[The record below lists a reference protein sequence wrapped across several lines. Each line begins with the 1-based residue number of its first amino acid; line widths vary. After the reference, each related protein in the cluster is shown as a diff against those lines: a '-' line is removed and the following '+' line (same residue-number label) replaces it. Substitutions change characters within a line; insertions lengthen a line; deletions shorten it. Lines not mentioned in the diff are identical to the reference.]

1 MREGPSAADCNRASP
16 SISNESVAIASIGAS
31 LGVIVG
37 LTLSPAAS
45 KGVLS
50 SAKIKTALL
59 SITASEQQPVL
70 ETSTVNTTNTANT
83 NTDTAPNPQTPSASQ
98 PWLAHY
104 PQGVPHAIDTSA
116 WENLPDFVEENFKK
130 YAASPLCHFMG
141 KDYSYGLI
149 DEQSRY
155 FAAYLQKIGVQAG
168 DRVAVMMVNVPQF
181 LVCVAGILRIGAI
194 LVNVNPLYTAP
205 ELEHQLQDAGAKV
218 VVVLENF
225 ADTVAKVL
233 PQTPSVQHVVIATI
247 GDMLGVKGFVV
258 NFVLRHV
265 RKQIPAFHIPQTTS
279 YQSAI
284 AQGKTAS
291 YTPHRAQ
298 RDEIAVLQ
306 YTGGTTGVA
315 KGAAL
320 SHNNLIANTLQAEA
334 WNTPIL
340 SKKDGRIQFVNVA
353 ALPLYHIFAFTVSMM
368 LTMRLGGSV
377 VLIPNPRDIP
387 AMLKELRRYPIT
399 ALPAVNTLFNGL
411 VNHPDFKTVDWSALK
426 VSLGGGMAVQSSVA
440 ERWLAATGCPIC
452 EGYGLSETSPVLSCT
467 PADTKTF
474 SGTIGLPVPSTLMK
488 CIDDQENEVP
498 LGSWGELAAKGPQVM
513 HGYWQRPDETAKTMT
528 ADGYLKTGD
537 IGVMDERGYF
547 KIVDRKKDMIL
558 VSGFNV
564 YPNEVEDAVAKLPGV
579 LECAVIAVP
588 DAHTGEAVKLFVVKK
603 SPTLSEEEI
612 RKHCHANLAGYKR
625 PKYIEF
631 RTELP
636 KTPVGKILRR
646 VLRDT
651 DPLVK
656 NAPPV

>member
-1 MREGPSAADCNRASP
+1 MSDAQTPVSHPS
-16 SISNESVAIASIGAS
+16 
-31 LGVIVG
+31 
-37 LTLSPAAS
+37 
-45 KGVLS
+45 S
-50 SAKIKTALL
+50 SA
-59 SITASEQQPVL
+59 
-70 ETSTVNTTNTANT
+70 
-83 NTDTAPNPQTPSASQ
+83 

-104 PQGVPHAIDTSA
+104 PKGVPHSIDTSA
-116 WENLPDFVEENFKK
+116 FDNLPAFVEDNFKK
-130 YAASPLCHFMG
+130 YADSPLCHFMG
-141 KDYSYGLI
+141 KDYSYGQI
-149 DEQSRY
+149 DEQSRH
-155 FAAYLQKIGVQAG
+155 FAAYLQKIGVQPG

-181 LVCVAGILRIGAI
+181 LIAVAGILRIGAV

-205 ELEHQLQDAGAKV
+205 ELEHQLGDAGAKV

-233 PQTPSVQHVVIATI
+233 PQTPSVQHVVVATI
-247 GDMLGVKGFVV
+247 GDMLGLKGFIV
-258 NFVLRHV
+258 NFVLRSI
-265 RKQIPAFHIPQTTS
+265 RKQIPAYHIPQAVS
-279 YQSAI
+279 FKAAM
-284 AQGKTAS
+284 AQGTNAS
-291 YTPHRAQ
+291 YTPYRGG
-298 RDEIAVLQ
+298 RDEVAVLQ

-320 SHNNLIANTLQAEA
+320 SHDNLIANTLQAEA
-334 WNTPIL
+334 WNIPVL
-340 SKKDGRIQFVNVA
+340 QSKNGRTEFVNVA

-387 AMLKELRRYPIT
+387 AMLKELRRYRVT

-411 VNHPDFKTVDWSALK
+411 VNHPDFKTVDWSGLK
-426 VSLGGGMAVQSSVA
+426 VSLGGGMAVQSAVA
-440 ERWLAATGCPIC
+440 EKWLAATGCPIC

-467 PADTKTF
+467 PADTKAF
-474 SGTIGLPVPSTLMK
+474 SGTIGLPMPSTSMK
-488 CIDDQENEVP
+488 CIDDDENEVAI
-498 LGSWGELAAKGPQVM
+498 GSWGELAAKGPQVM
-513 HGYWQRPDETAKTMT
+513 HGYWNRPDETAKTMT

-564 YPNEVEDAVAKLPGV
+564 YPNEVEEVVSQMAGV
-579 LECAVIAVP
+579 LECAVVAVP
-588 DAHTGEAVKLFVVKK
+588 DEHTGEAVKLFVVKK
-603 SPTLSEEEI
+603 DPALSEDSI
-612 RKHCHANLAGYKR
+612 RKHCRSNLAGYKR

-646 VLRDT
+646 VLRDN

-656 NAPPV
+656 NAASS